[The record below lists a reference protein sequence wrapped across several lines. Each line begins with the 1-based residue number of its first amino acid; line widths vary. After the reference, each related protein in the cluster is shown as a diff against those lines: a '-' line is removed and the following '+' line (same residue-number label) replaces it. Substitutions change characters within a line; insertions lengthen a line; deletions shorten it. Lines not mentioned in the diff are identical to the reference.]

1 MEFIRRTVARR
12 LGAIAVVVAVVCAA
26 GCGAKD
32 LVSVNEPLPANT
44 IASFD
49 VQKIS
54 GMNYTGAGESF
65 LSAGGIRINI
75 NNSVLAN
82 VTMFTHCGGGGTSGF
97 ELTAERFVVRD
108 FVNGIDAAKCTPE
121 QFAAVDRIRVLL
133 LSSPRYRFDGG
144 HLQLIS
150 DKTTV
155 TLALVETHD
164 VVINSE
170 GGISS
175 GTRSSR

>member
-1 MEFIRRTVARR
+1 VGFIRTGVARR
-12 LGAIAVVVAVVCAA
+12 LGAIAVFVAAA
-26 GCGAKD
+26 GVTGCGAKD
-32 LVSVNEPLPANT
+32 VVTVNEPLPANT
-44 IASFD
+44 VVSFD

-75 NNSVLAN
+75 MNSVLTS

-97 ELTAERFVVRD
+97 ELIADRFVVRD
-108 FVNGIDAAKCTPE
+108 FVNSIDPAKCTPE
-121 QFAAVDRIRVLL
+121 QFAAVERVRVLMS
-133 LSSPRYRFDGG
+133 SSPRYRFDGDQ
-144 HLQLIS
+144 LQLIS

-155 TLALVETHD
+155 TLTLVETQN
-164 VVINSE
+164 VVIDSE

-175 GTRSSR
+175 GTRSRG